1 MRKIYL
7 LFFSLL
13 CNRYYLQAQELDPY
27 QFFPANVGDRWEY
40 TQNGPNIIYEVIRD
54 SIDQKDSSRFV
65 FYNNN
70 PMSTLYKI
78 NKDYN
83 VIKFPQSTIP
93 WHVYKLNAKV
103 GESWLAVSGLWVVKL
118 MDISQ
123 AYVFSKQTT
132 VITFGFYRPEHASDT
147 VVTEGAYL
155 VYWQKLA
162 YGFGM
167 ISEEDG
173 ASQPT
178 ILRGCKINGVV
189 YGTVDVRKNLN
200 DLPSDFT
207 LYQNYPNPF
216 NPTTTITFSIP
227 NYSHVVLKIFDM
239 LGREIKVLTED
250 YFDAGEYKVE
260 FNTNNLSSGIY
271 FYQLTTNNTRRT
283 MKMILQK

>member
-1 MRKIYL
+1 MKRIYL
-7 LFFSLL
+7 LFFYLL
-13 CNRYYLQAQELDPY
+13 ISGYFLQAQELDPY
-27 QFFPANVGDRWEY
+27 QYFPTNVGDRWEY
-40 TQNGPNIIYEVIRD
+40 TQNGPDIVYTVIRD
-54 SIDQKDSSRFV
+54 SIDQTDSSRFIY
-65 FYNNN
+65 YNYN
-70 PMSTLYKI
+70 PMSAQYKI

-83 VIKFPQSTIP
+83 VIKFPQSANP

-103 GESWLAVSGLWVVKL
+103 GESWLAISGLWVVKL

-132 VITFGFYRPEHASDT
+132 VMTFGFYRPAQASDT

-189 YGTVDVRKNLN
+189 FGTVDVKKILN
-200 DLPSDFT
+200 ELPSDFT

-216 NPTTTITFSIP
+216 NPTTKISFSSPQKSQIK
-227 NYSHVVLKIFDM
+227 LKVFDV
-239 LGREIKVLTED
+239 LGREVANLADGVYEVGKYEVT
-250 YFDAGEYKVE
+250 FDASRLPSGVY
-260 FNTNNLSSGIY
+260 FNNLSTGS
-271 FYQLTTNNTRRT
+271 NTISK
-283 MKMILQK
+283 KMLLVK